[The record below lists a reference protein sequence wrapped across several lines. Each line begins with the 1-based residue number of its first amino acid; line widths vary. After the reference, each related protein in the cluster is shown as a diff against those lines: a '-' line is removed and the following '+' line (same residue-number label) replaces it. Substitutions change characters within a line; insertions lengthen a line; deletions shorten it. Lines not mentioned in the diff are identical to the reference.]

1 MKNIIIY
8 VLPLFLFVVNS
19 WGLYYLQEVEDD
31 KNKKKILFF
40 DIVVGFCS
48 CFLVFWLV
56 FTSYY
61 INHPKVEVQYVEVP
75 IEEEVVEEEKVYNTT
90 LPEGMYYLGVE
101 IIEKCD
107 YLDGKYQYSF
117 GVVDDPEYAGHIF
130 IYVTESDLLINVP
143 YILTMD
149 SMGTDEILD
158 DQIVVV
164 WACVE

>member
-1 MKNIIIY
+1 MKNIVVY
-8 VLPLFLFVVNS
+8 VLPLMIFLANCF
-19 WGLYYLQEVEDD
+19 GMFFLKEIEEGGD
-31 KNKKKILFF
+31 KKKTLIY

-61 INHPKVEVQYVEVP
+61 INHPKVEIQYMEVP
-75 IEEEVVEEEKVYNTT
+75 IEEEVVKNEKVYNTT

-117 GVVDDPEYAGHIF
+117 GVVDDPEYAGNIF
-130 IYVTESDLLINVP
+130 VYVTESNLSEDVP

-149 SMGTDEILD
+149 NMGTDEVLD
-158 DQIVVV
+158 DQVVVV
-164 WACVE
+164 WQNIQ

>member
-8 VLPLFLFVVNS
+8 VLPLFLFIVNC
-19 WGLYYLQEVEDD
+19 WGLYYLQDVETGE
-31 KNKKKILFF
+31 NRKKTLIY

-61 INHPKVEVQYVEVP
+61 INHPKIEVQYLEIPV
-75 IEEEVVEEEKVYNTT
+75 EEEVIKEEKVYNTD
-90 LPEGMYYLGVE
+90 LPEGMYYLGCE

-117 GVVDDPEYAGHIF
+117 GVVDDPNYAGNIF
-130 IYVTESDLLINVP
+130 VYVTESDLSMDVP

-149 SMGTDEILD
+149 SMGTDELLD

-164 WACVE
+164 WQNIQ

>member
-8 VLPLFLFVVNS
+8 VLPLFLFIVNS
-19 WGLYYLQEVEDD
+19 WGLYYLQDVEDGES
-31 KNKKKILFF
+31 KKKTLIY

-48 CFLVFWLV
+48 CFLIFWLV

-75 IEEEVVEEEKVYNTT
+75 VEEEVIEKEKVYNT
-90 LPEGMYYLGVE
+90 
-101 IIEKCD
+101 
-107 YLDGKYQYSF
+107 
-117 GVVDDPEYAGHIF
+117 
-130 IYVTESDLLINVP
+130 LLMNVP